1 MVFSLHAYTTG
12 KPESRSGTYFRG
24 RMVTYSS
31 VLAVAG
37 LVQFLLGAW
46 CQGRFEMNVLG
57 EDGPVAVAFFIV
69 TYPGISMYIG
79 LLQMTNGVWGI
90 VRAQDGENKN
100 SNGNR
105 NVPIYQLSLGFQWIN
120 VLILQ
125 DIVQIAY
132 LPAGML
138 APVAPF
144 LACWSLGLT
153 LMPAYLDHKMA
164 TLPEIFPKDYYYYG
178 VAISDVEHDAS
189 SSEHEYSSNASSAK
203 DAVAMEKT
211 SENNV

>member
-1 MVFSLHAYTTG
+1 MS
-12 KPESRSGTYFRG
+12 
-24 RMVTYSS
+24 
-31 VLAVAG
+31 
-37 LVQFLLGAW
+37 W
-46 CQGRFEMNVLG
+46 LG
-57 EDGPVAVAFFIV
+57 EDGPVDVAFFIV
-69 TYPGISMYIG
+69 TYPGISMYLC
-79 LLQMTNGVWGI
+79 LLQMANGVWGI

-164 TLPEIFPKDYYYYG
+164 TLPEAFPEDYYYYG
-178 VAISDVEHDAS
+178 AGAGAGAIIAISDVEHSS
-189 SSEHEYSSNASSAK
+189 SSEDEHIFRIPPPLMMEEVSGMPKMPGTQPKTMSKTNAAK
-203 DAVAMEKT
+203 E
-211 SENNV
+211 ENCRYRLVLVTRQK

>member
-1 MVFSLHAYTTG
+1 
-12 KPESRSGTYFRG
+12 
-24 RMVTYSS
+24 MVTYSS

-46 CQGRFEMNVLG
+46 CQGRLEMNVLG

-120 VLILQ
+120 VLVLQ
-125 DIVQIAY
+125 DIVQIGY
-132 LPAGML
+132 LPGGML
-138 APVAPF
+138 VHVAPF

-164 TLPEIFPKDYYYYG
+164 TSPETSRKI
-178 VAISDVEHDAS
+178 ITI
-189 SSEHEYSSNASSAK
+189 
-203 DAVAMEKT
+203 MEQD
-211 SENNV
+211 